1 MATTESASPRFAGIE
16 DWPTADIVEGII
28 ESQFAAIAA
37 VRSARAALARAIDEA
52 VVRLARGGRLI
63 YAGAGTSGRIA
74 AQDAAELPP
83 TFSWPYERAIPV
95 MAGGEEA
102 LIRAAEGAEDSREA
116 AQRALIDLSTG
127 PNDVVIGLAASGRTP
142 FAIAALDH
150 ARSVGALAIGIYNN
164 AGGKLGEAADIP
176 ILMDTGP
183 EFVAGST
190 RMKAGTAQKAA
201 LNCLS
206 TGVMIKLGFVFRGKM
221 VEMRATNEKLQG
233 RAIQMVADLA
243 DVAPDVAER
252 TLAEADGTIKLAVV
266 MLIRGVS
273 RADGEK
279 LLANANGILRGALA
293 G

>member
-1 MATTESASPRFAGIE
+1 M
-16 DWPTADIVEGII
+16 
-28 ESQFAAIAA
+28 
-37 VRSARAALARAIDEA
+37 
-52 VVRLARGGRLI
+52 
-63 YAGAGTSGRIA
+63 
-74 AQDAAELPP
+74 
-83 TFSWPYERAIPV
+83 
-95 MAGGEEA
+95 
-102 LIRAAEGAEDSREA
+102 IRAAEGAEDNREA
-116 AQRALIDLSTG
+116 AKQALIDLRTG

-221 VEMRATNEKLQG
+221 VEMRATNEKLRG

-243 DVAPDVAER
+243 DAPLDVAER
-252 TLAEADGTIKLAVV
+252 TLTEADGTIKLAVV
-266 MLIRGVS
+266 MLIRDVS
-273 RADGEK
+273 RAEGEK
-279 LLANANGILRGALA
+279 LLADANGILRGALA